1 MQLYCSQLWNE
12 TLKQAKVEA
21 SSDLWKV
28 ENVYYPPA
36 IRETAPSGSEIG
48 GVPEE
53 AEAAGTVVA
62 VTITAPNEPAKES
75 KPPRVAETG
84 ESLSLKAPT
93 RAAESMAEAQAPYAE
108 EPALLVEPL
117 QAVPLDEGSKDLEIT
132 SAQLSEDGDK
142 TKSKM

>member
-1 MQLYCSQLWNE
+1 MQLYCSQVWNE
-12 TLKQAKVEA
+12 ALKQAGVEA

-28 ENVYYPPA
+28 KNVYYPHV
-36 IRETAPSGSEIG
+36 IRKTAPSNFEAG

-62 VTITAPNEPAKES
+62 VATTAPDEPAKES
-75 KPPRVAETG
+75 KPLGAAETG
-84 ESLSLKAPT
+84 EGLSLKAPP

-117 QAVPLDEGSKDLEIT
+117 QAVPLGEGSKDLEIT

>member
-1 MQLYCSQLWNE
+1 MQLYCSQVSNE
-12 TLKQAKVEA
+12 TLKQAGVEA

-36 IRETAPSGSEIG
+36 IREIAPFSSETG

-62 VTITAPNEPAKES
+62 VTTTTPDEPAKES
-75 KPPRVAETG
+75 KPPGAAETG
-84 ESLSLKAPT
+84 EGLSLKAPP

-108 EPALLVEPL
+108 EPALLVEPF
-117 QAVPLDEGSKDLEIT
+117 QAVPLGEGSKDLEIT
-132 SAQLSEDGDK
+132 SAQLFEDGDK